1 MTTWLRSE
9 SYKNHNLIQKA
20 LCTMTNNDLIVDFPH
35 QRSNHRV
42 AAVQFADTAQMYT
55 VERHEDYGNMNNGV
69 ARHELWY
76 TKAEYYSMKLAIRED
91 VGEVRAQALA
101 GGPFNYAGNDEDDA
115 SAEESSASVCCIGIE
130 HLLTPA
136 CMLKVKTCR
145 ARCTRA
151 VLVEQSRQGASEM
164 DVALAS
170 FSQTRKSVLRGRKL
184 GKLLSL

>member
-1 MTTWLRSE
+1 
-9 SYKNHNLIQKA
+9 
-20 LCTMTNNDLIVDFPH
+20 MTNNDLIVDFPH

-42 AAVQFADTAQMYT
+42 AAVQFADDTAQMYT
-55 VERHEDYGNMNNGV
+55 VERHKDYGNMNNGNGV

-91 VGEVRAQALA
+91 VGEVRTQAMA
-101 GGPFNYAGNDEDDA
+101 GVPFNYAGNDDDDA
-115 SAEESSASVCCIGIE
+115 SAGESSATSVCCIGIE

-170 FSQTRKSVLRGRKL
+170 FSQTGKSVLRGRKL
-184 GKLLSL
+184 GKLHQGSVCN

>member
-1 MTTWLRSE
+1 
-9 SYKNHNLIQKA
+9 
-20 LCTMTNNDLIVDFPH
+20 MTNNDLIVDFPH

-55 VERHEDYGNMNNGV
+55 VERHEDYGNMNNGNGV

-101 GGPFNYAGNDEDDA
+101 GVPFNYAGNDDDDA
-115 SAEESSASVCCIGIE
+115 SSAEESSATSVCCIGIE

-136 CMLKVKTCR
+136 CMLKVNTCR

-184 GKLLSL
+184 GKLHQGSICN

>member
-1 MTTWLRSE
+1 
-9 SYKNHNLIQKA
+9 
-20 LCTMTNNDLIVDFPH
+20 MTNNDLIVDFPH

-101 GGPFNYAGNDEDDA
+101 GVPFNYAGNDDDDA
-115 SAEESSASVCCIGIE
+115 SSAEESSATSVCCIGIE

-136 CMLKVKTCR
+136 CVLKVNTCR

-184 GKLLSL
+184 GKLHQGSICN